1 MMEGLQDRKK
11 NKELTKPLINNQNTC
26 LPLVC
31 QMVQQ
36 GVAAIVGPNDPS
48 VAAHIQSMSEV
59 LKVPL
64 IETR

>member
-1 MMEGLQDRKK
+1 MVKVFK
-11 NKELTKPLINNQNTC
+11 NILFIKYIKANC
-26 LPLVC
+26 SVFSLVC